1 MKTGKA
7 FVAGVV
13 GGAVMSALMAM
24 ARAFMGMPANLEMML
39 GTMVVQPPGAVAW
52 TVGLVMHLVLSG
64 LIALIYA
71 WGFERVTHR
80 AGWAVGAGFGVIHA
94 IIGGLFMGM
103 VPAMHPLIPEQM
115 PAPGAF
121 MSNIPMGPVAL
132 FVLHIVYGAVVGAIY
147 RPVEHPA
154 RRPVA
159 A

>member
-1 MKTGKA
+1 MQTGKA

-13 GGAVMSALMAM
+13 GGAVMSALTAM
-24 ARAFMGMPANLEMML
+24 ARALMGMPANLEMML
-39 GTMVVQPPGAVAW
+39 GTMVVQPPSAVAW
-52 TVGLVMHLVLSG
+52 TVGLAIHLVLSG

-121 MSNIPMGPVAL
+121 MSNVPMGPVAL
-132 FVLHIVYGAVVGAIY
+132 FVLHIIYGAVVGAIY

-154 RRPVA
+154 RRPA
-159 A
+159 AA